1 MAFIKKDSV
10 SMAFIKKDSV
20 SMAFIKKEWCN
31 FFHREAVLQRGN
43 NC

>member
-10 SMAFIKKDSV
+10 SIFYEKKNSV

-31 FFHREAVLQRGN
+31 FFHGEAVLQRGN